1 MSMSTSSFTPSRFS
15 FVHRLVVRGTS
26 IMLAGL
32 LASCSRTDTTA
43 HTPASGPQPLASIQE
58 LMQSIV
64 DPSADALWESVSTT
78 VTAQGEEEKR
88 PRTPEDWR
96 QLRHLAITLSEAG
109 NLLAQPGRVVAHTGQ
124 QLEDHHVDATLKAGD
139 IQARIDA
146 DPPAFAQFALALQVA
161 AGESLTAIDKQ
172 DIEALLRAGSQ
183 LDQACEACHQR
194 YWYPGDKR
202 PSQ

>member
-1 MSMSTSSFTPSRFS
+1 MSMPTASFTS
-15 FVHRLVVRGTS
+15 LLARGLG
-26 IMLAGL
+26 ILLLGL
-32 LASCSRTDTTA
+32 LASCTRTDTAATA
-43 HTPASGPQPLASIQE
+43 QGPKPLASIQE

-64 DPSADALWESVSTT
+64 DPAADALWEAVSTT

-96 QLRHLAITLSEAG
+96 QLRHLAITLSESG
-109 NLLAQPGRVVAHTGQ
+109 NLLAQRGRRVAHAGQ

-146 DPPAFAQFALALQVA
+146 DPQAFAQFALALQAA
-161 AGESLTAIDKQ
+161 AGESLSAIDRQ
-172 DIEALLRAGSQ
+172 DIDALLRAGSQ

-194 YWYPGDKR
+194 YWYPGDRR
-202 PSQ
+202 PDQ

>member
-1 MSMSTSSFTPSRFS
+1 MSMPTASFTS
-15 FVHRLVVRGTS
+15 LLARGLG
-26 IMLAGL
+26 ILLLGL
-32 LASCSRTDTTA
+32 LASCTRTDTAATA
-43 HTPASGPQPLASIQE
+43 QGPKPLASIQE

-64 DPSADALWESVSTT
+64 DPAADALWEAVSTT

-96 QLRHLAITLSEAG
+96 QLRHLAITLSESG
-109 NLLAQPGRVVAHTGQ
+109 NLLAQRGRVVAHAGQ

-146 DPPAFAQFALALQVA
+146 DPQAFAQFALALQAA
-161 AGESLTAIDKQ
+161 AGESLSAIDRQ
-172 DIEALLRAGSQ
+172 DIDALLRAGSQ

-194 YWYPGDKR
+194 YWYPGDRR
-202 PSQ
+202 PDQ